1 MVLMPYDFYQCY
13 EDISVLKENYPS
25 MLRLMDYFAGWVNE
39 DGTMEQHYQPHNDM
53 TYWCNLGEW
62 CTPTESRPSN
72 ALVHTYFYWLCA
84 KRMASIAGLL
94 GDKEA
99 EQHFATL
106 EERTRKA
113 FHHRFYDAE
122 NKTYGPAGS
131 NLFAYE
137 MKPEESI
144 EEALRRDLQESRNH
158 LFTGIF
164 GTKLFFN
171 VLADAGLS
179 DQALEA
185 FLQRDFPSF
194 GHWIE
199 QGATTTWEQWDGQN
213 SHNHPMFGCCWDVG
227 HGNCHGVDQYKSIM
241 EMGDGLMAVHI
252 HDNVHGFDA
261 HVQPFCGNTNYDAII
276 NGLVDGGF
284 KGCFTLESYSL
295 PVPRS
300 FCNCNRQRFLQKGPE
315 FDRLSMLPIEF
326 KMRSEILMLDIVR
339 YMLQTYNCYDD

>member
-1 MVLMPYDFYQCY
+1 MR
-13 EDISVLKENYPS
+13 I
-25 MLRLMDYFAGWVNE
+25 
-39 DGTMEQHYQPHNDM
+39 
-53 TYWCNLGEW
+53 
-62 CTPTESRPSN
+62 
-72 ALVHTYFYWLCA
+72 
-84 KRMASIAGLL
+84 
-94 GDKEA
+94 
-99 EQHFATL
+99 
-106 EERTRKA
+106 
-113 FHHRFYDAE
+113 
-122 NKTYGPAGS
+122 
-131 NLFAYE
+131 
-137 MKPEESI
+137 
-144 EEALRRDLQESRNH
+144 
-158 LFTGIF
+158 
-164 GTKLFFN
+164 
-171 VLADAGLS
+171 
-179 DQALEA
+179 
-185 FLQRDFPSF
+185 
-194 GHWIE
+194 
-199 QGATTTWEQWDGQN
+199 ATTTGDFKDYVARDNVAGAVRLLAACGFKHIDVSLDSVFYDGSPMRSDNWREWAEGIRKAGEEVGVDFVQAHATDGCFDEGPDREYRISMLKREMQICKMLGIPGMVVHGICRPNGTREEFMTANAKFYGELLPEAEATGVKIYTENTCRQN
-213 SHNHPMFGCCWDVG
+213 CPTYFLFEGADFNELRARLDNHPMFGCCWDVG